1 MSDPVLGLTGT
12 LTTPIRGEHMLG
24 EVLVA
29 IRGEPSCTSHEPTR
43 YWTPEPACWW
53 WPCIRGGS
61 WMWCRGFHSRTTIV
75 GISET
80 SRETT
85 VLGYHVP
92 DPDEAML
99 VSGGGPKENAPFR
112 VVIGHGTWVLPLF
125 RKVSFLSLAMF
136 ESEIQERCV
145 TTQAIQLDVR
155 AVIAFKVANDTQSIV
170 NAAQRFLSE
179 QEREMSVLTGR
190 IFSGHLRSIV
200 GSMTVEEIIRERQKL
215 ADQVLLASKVE
226 MGNIGLSVDSFQIQS
241 IDDGNLGY
249 ITALAA
255 PHNAAIQ
262 RDAQIAQ
269 AAAAQAAAQA
279 EQESLRRQAEYAR
292 ETSILRAQYQQDID
306 KANAEAAQSGP
317 LAQAVAL
324 QGVLTAQAEQARKQS
339 ELREQQL
346 QAEVVKP
353 ALAEAERVR
362 ILAVAEADRTRIQ
375 AEAASSNNRIAL
387 DQLLIEQLPE
397 IVKAASAG
405 LANANLTVLNGPEG
419 VGELVNGMV
428 GQGLTVFN
436 SLQKA
441 LSSNNDRAAD

>member
-1 MSDPVLGLTGT
+1 M
-12 LTTPIRGEHMLG
+12 
-24 EVLVA
+24 
-29 IRGEPSCTSHEPTR
+29 
-43 YWTPEPACWW
+43 
-53 WPCIRGGS
+53 
-61 WMWCRGFHSRTTIV
+61 
-75 GISET
+75 
-80 SRETT
+80 
-85 VLGYHVP
+85 LGYHVP

-99 VSGGGPKENAPFR
+99 VSGGGSKDNAPFR
-112 VVIGHGTWVLPLF
+112 VVIGHGTWVLPFF
-125 RKVSFLSLAMF
+125 RKVRFLSLAMF
-136 ESEIQERCV
+136 EAEIAERCV
-145 TTQAIQLDVR
+145 TKQAIQLDVR

-179 QEREMSVLTGR
+179 QEQEMSVLTGR

-200 GSMTVEEIIRERQKL
+200 GSMTVEEIIRERQRL
-215 ADQVLLASKVE
+215 ADEVLVASKVE

-255 PHNAAIQ
+255 PHNAAVQ

-279 EQESLRRQAEYAR
+279 EQESLRRQAEYSR
-292 ETSILRAQYQQDID
+292 ETSILRAQYQHDID
-306 KANAEAAQSGP
+306 KANAEAAQAGP

-324 QGVLTAQAEQARKQS
+324 QEVLKAQAEQARKQA

-362 ILAVAEADRTRIQ
+362 ILAEAEANRTRIQ
-375 AEAASSNNRIAL
+375 AEAAASNNRIAL

-397 IVKAASAG
+397 IVKSAAAG
-405 LANANLTVLNGPEG
+405 LAHANVTVLNGPEG
-419 VGELVNGMV
+419 VGEIINGMV

-441 LSSNNDRAAD
+441 LSSDNDRAAD

>member
-1 MSDPVLGLTGT
+1 M
-12 LTTPIRGEHMLG
+12 
-24 EVLVA
+24 
-29 IRGEPSCTSHEPTR
+29 
-43 YWTPEPACWW
+43 
-53 WPCIRGGS
+53 
-61 WMWCRGFHSRTTIV
+61 
-75 GISET
+75 
-80 SRETT
+80 
-85 VLGYHVP
+85 LGYHVP

-99 VSGGGPKENAPFR
+99 VSGAKSKDNTPFK
-112 VVIGHGTWVLPLF
+112 VIIGRGTWVIPFF
-125 RKVSFLSLAMF
+125 RKVSYLSLAMF

-145 TTQAIQLDVR
+145 TKQAIQLDVR

-215 ADQVLLASKVE
+215 ADEVLVASKVE
-226 MGNIGLSVDSFQIQS
+226 MSNIGLWVDSFQIQS

-249 ITALAA
+249 INALAA
-255 PHNAAIQ
+255 PHNAAVQ

-269 AAAAQAAAQA
+269 AQAAQRSAEA
-279 EQESLRRQAEYAR
+279 EQESLRRQAEYER
-292 ETSILRAQYQQDID
+292 ETSLLQAQYQRDID
-306 KANAEAAQSGP
+306 KANAEAAQAGP
-317 LAQAVAL
+317 LADAIARQE
-324 QGVLTAQAEQARKQS
+324 VLTAQAEQARKNA
-339 ELREQQL
+339 ELREQEL

-353 ALAEAERVR
+353 AQAEAERVR
-362 ILAVAEADRTRIQ
+362 ILAEAEAARTRIQ
-375 AEAASSNNRIAL
+375 AEAAASNNRIAL

-397 IVKAASAG
+397 IVKQASTG
-405 LANANLTVLNGPEG
+405 LANANLTVLNGPDG

-441 LSSNNDRAAD
+441 LSNGEVDKA

>member
-1 MSDPVLGLTGT
+1 M
-12 LTTPIRGEHMLG
+12 
-24 EVLVA
+24 
-29 IRGEPSCTSHEPTR
+29 
-43 YWTPEPACWW
+43 
-53 WPCIRGGS
+53 
-61 WMWCRGFHSRTTIV
+61 
-75 GISET
+75 
-80 SRETT
+80 
-85 VLGYHVP
+85 LGYHVP

-269 AAAAQAAAQA
+269 AAAAQAAAEA

>member
-1 MSDPVLGLTGT
+1 M
-12 LTTPIRGEHMLG
+12 
-24 EVLVA
+24 
-29 IRGEPSCTSHEPTR
+29 
-43 YWTPEPACWW
+43 
-53 WPCIRGGS
+53 
-61 WMWCRGFHSRTTIV
+61 
-75 GISET
+75 
-80 SRETT
+80 
-85 VLGYHVP
+85 LGYHVP

-99 VSGGGPKENAPFR
+99 VSGGSTKDNAPFK
-112 VVIGHGTWVLPLF
+112 VVIGQGTWVMPFF
-125 RKVSFLSLAMF
+125 RKVRYLSLAMF
-136 ESEIQERCV
+136 ESEIGERCV
-145 TTQAIQLDVR
+145 TKQAIQLDVR

-215 ADQVLLASKVE
+215 ADEVLIASKIE
-226 MGNIGLSVDSFQIQS
+226 MGSIGLTVDSFQIQS

-249 ITALAA
+249 IAALAA
-255 PHNAAIQ
+255 PHNAAVQ
-262 RDAQIAQ
+262 RDAQVAQ
-269 AAAAQAAAQA
+269 AAAAMVAAQA
-279 EQESLRRQAEYAR
+279 EQESQRKQAEYQR
-292 ETSILRAQYQQDID
+292 ETAILRAQYQRDID
-306 KANAEAAQSGP
+306 KANAEAAQAGP
-317 LAQAVAL
+317 LAQATAL
-324 QGVLTAQAEQARKQS
+324 QEVLTARAEQARKEA

-375 AEAASSNNRIAL
+375 AEAAASNNRIAL

-397 IVKAASAG
+397 IVKQAAGG
-405 LANANLTVLNGPEG
+405 LSNANLTVLNGPDG
-419 VGELVNGMV
+419 VSELVNGMV

-441 LSSNNDRAAD
+441 LSSNNDQHAD

>member
-1 MSDPVLGLTGT
+1 M
-12 LTTPIRGEHMLG
+12 
-24 EVLVA
+24 
-29 IRGEPSCTSHEPTR
+29 
-43 YWTPEPACWW
+43 
-53 WPCIRGGS
+53 
-61 WMWCRGFHSRTTIV
+61 
-75 GISET
+75 
-80 SRETT
+80 
-85 VLGYHVP
+85 LGYHVP

-99 VSGGGPKENAPFR
+99 VSGGTSRDNAPFK
-112 VVIGHGTWVLPLF
+112 VIIGRGAWVIPLF
-125 RKVSFLSLAMF
+125 RKVRYLSLAMF
-136 ESEIQERCV
+136 ESEIKERCV
-145 TTQAIQLDVR
+145 TKQAIQLDVR

-215 ADQVLLASKVE
+215 ADEVLVASKVE
-226 MGNIGLSVDSFQIQS
+226 MSNIGLWVDSFQIQS

-249 ITALAA
+249 IAALAA
-255 PHNAAIQ
+255 PHNAAVQ

-269 AAAAQAAAQA
+269 SQAAQAAAQA
-279 EQESLRRQAEYAR
+279 EQESQRRQAEYQR
-292 ETSILRAQYQQDID
+292 ETAILRAQYQRDID
-306 KANAEAAQSGP
+306 KANAEAAQAGP
-317 LAQAVAL
+317 LAEAMAL
-324 QGVLTAQAEQARKQS
+324 QEVLTAQAEQARKEA

-353 ALAEAERVR
+353 ARAEADRVR
-362 ILAVAEADRTRIQ
+362 ILAEAEADRTRIQ
-375 AEAASSNNRIAL
+375 AAAAASNNRIAL

-397 IVKAASAG
+397 IVKQASTG
-405 LANANLTVLNGPEG
+405 LANANLTVLNGPDG

-441 LSSNNDRAAD
+441 LSSNDGENAG